1 MLVSLIAVGILAFI
15 SPYMAILGS
24 LVDLADLGRLVDLGE
39 KPVLLTLPTL
49 ERRGKFAIWP
59 EICSFPR
66 TTKWVGTEGLT
77 GRAMTAGMRMITIP
91 SGDGGLLTLG
101 SMTCIR
107 RETRMATTVRTSSM
121 TRPHNT
127 KRKKRPPRMIRPAN

>member
-49 ERRGKFAIWP
+49 ERRGNFAIWP
-59 EICSFPR
+59 ELCSFPR
-66 TTKWVGTEGLT
+66 TTNGL
-77 GRAMTAGMRMITIP
+77 
-91 SGDGGLLTLG
+91 
-101 SMTCIR
+101 
-107 RETRMATTVRTSSM
+107 VR
-121 TRPHNT
+121 N
-127 KRKKRPPRMIRPAN
+127 A